1 MAALN
6 KASISQKIEPANKER
21 ALKYMDEA
29 IAVDGGANAA
39 ALKAMRERIATGAS
53 TTPAAKP
60 AAEVKKTDKG
70 A

>member
-1 MAALN
+1 MAAVT
-6 KASISQKIEPANKER
+6 KASISQKIDSANKAR

-29 IAVDGGANAA
+29 IAVDGGANGA
-39 ALKAMRERIATGAS
+39 ALKAMRERIATGAA
-53 TTPAAKP
+53 TTPATKP

>member
-6 KASISQKIEPANKER
+6 KANASQKIDPANKER

-39 ALKAMRERIATGAS
+39 ALKAMRERITTGAS
-53 TTPAAKP
+53 TSPATKP